1 MADGLSQSPLTAES
15 DVRLEA
21 PRPRSST
28 LCSSHGETIK
38 KELKEIHNKRRDSRE
53 QPEFK
58 VEKLEKHSGSTSK
71 SPIMD
76 M

>member
-1 MADGLSQSPLTAES
+1 MADGLSQSPLTSSSNSRME
-15 DVRLEA
+15 V

-38 KELKEIHNKRRDSRE
+38 RELKEMKNKRRDSRE
-53 QPEFK
+53 QME
-58 VEKLEKHSGSTSK
+58 VKLEKMPSPTAK

>member
-1 MADGLSQSPLTAES
+1 MADGLSQSPLTS
-15 DVRLEA
+15 GSKTQLEV

-38 KELKEIHNKRRDSRE
+38 KELKDIQNKRKDSRDKLE
-53 QPEFK
+53 TSK
-58 VEKLEKHSGSTSK
+58 HVEKVPSPPAK